1 LVLLRGLL
9 SGETRPSGTVITS
22 ASNDEMTYKVE
33 GFKEQVEIPTQF
45 AEYLEQIG
53 SIDRMVDVGI
63 MSKKVGTIVQTAL
76 AELVTKRGAPP
87 AKEKSGKTNS
97 VKDRVFHLFDKGKRP
112 GDTEVKS
119 LGIKPNTAYR
129 YYQEWKKAQNRT

>member
-1 LVLLRGLL
+1 MVLLRGLL

-33 GFKEQVEIPTQF
+33 GFEVEIPTQF
-45 AEYLEQIG
+45 AEYLEHIG
-53 SIDRMVDVGI
+53 SIDGMVDMGI

-76 AELVTKRGAPP
+76 AELVAKRGAPP
-87 AKEKSGKTNS
+87 AKEKRGKRNS
-97 VKDRVFHLFDKGKRP
+97 VKDRVFHLFDEGKRL
-112 GDTEVKS
+112 GDAEVKS